1 MEDRDGAA
9 SFDKLA
15 RQQVAPVVGVS
26 DSDYQ
31 PRPVQQPIPI
41 MVGAM
46 SELGLS
52 VAATPT
58 LSACRAQ
65 AGDRRA
71 GRHLH
76 AVLL

>member
-46 SELGLS
+46 SELG
-52 VAATPT
+52 VI
-58 LSACRAQ
+58 
-65 AGDRRA
+65 RR
-71 GRHLH
+71 RHADIVGLPGSSR
-76 AVLL
+76 